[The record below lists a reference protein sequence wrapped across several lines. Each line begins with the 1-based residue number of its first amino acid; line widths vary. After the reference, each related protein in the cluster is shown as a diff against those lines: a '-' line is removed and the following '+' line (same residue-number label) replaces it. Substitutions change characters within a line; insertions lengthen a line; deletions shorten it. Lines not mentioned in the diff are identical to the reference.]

1 MTIYEEPDDFGTQD
15 TDESQMWGSSGRPIA
30 CCNFRR
36 YKIWSPYPQYA
47 IKEGRHLNADTYSDD
62 EDDDDF
68 DEGEE
73 ELTADDL
80 RALFDSGADLVNFDL
95 NP

>member
-1 MTIYEEPDDFGTQD
+1 
-15 TDESQMWGSSGRPIA
+15 MWGSSGRPIA

-47 IKEGRHLNADTYSDD
+47 IKEGRHLTADDDYTNDSDD
-62 EDDDDF
+62 DDDDF

>member
-1 MTIYEEPDDFGTQD
+1 MTIYEKPDDFGTQN
-15 TDESQMWGSSGRPIA
+15 TDESIMWGSSGRPIA
-30 CCNFRR
+30 CCNFRK
-36 YKIWSPYPQYA
+36 YKIWSPYADSFVQ
-47 IKEGRHLNADTYSDD
+47 GRHLDGDTYYGDD
-62 EDDDDF
+62 SDDDDF

-73 ELTADDL
+73 ELTEDDL

>member
-1 MTIYEEPDDFGTQD
+1 MTIYEDPDDFGTQD

-36 YKIWSPYPQYA
+36 YKIWSPYPNQFVQ
-47 IKEGRHLNADTYSDD
+47 GRHLEADEDYSDDD
-62 EDDDDF
+62 EDDI

-73 ELTADDL
+73 LTSDEL

>member
-1 MTIYEEPDDFGTQD
+1 
-15 TDESQMWGSSGRPIA
+15 MWGSSGRPIA

-36 YKIWSPYPQYA
+36 YKIWSPYPFSVA
-47 IKEGRHLNADTYSDD
+47 KGRKLNDDSDDDDDSD
-62 EDDDDF
+62 EDDD
-68 DEGEE
+68 GE

-80 RALFDSGADLVNFDL
+80 RALFDSDAELVHFNV